1 MKNQAKKFQTK
12 AQNKSPET
20 ESNDMELCNLPQR
33 KLKIIVIEMLTE
45 VKRLIHEQSETFNKD
60 IENIL
65 KRTKM
70 LRNSIIELKI
80 SLEKF
85 NSRLNQGEE
94 RTIKLKDKTLEKIQG
109 VKISKK
115 KKKKT

>member
-1 MKNQAKKFQTK
+1 MKNQAKFQTK

-20 ESNDMELCNLPQR
+20 ESNDMELCNLPHR
-33 KLKIIVIEMLTE
+33 KFKIIFIEMVTE
-45 VKRLIHEQSETFNKD
+45 VKINSWTKWDFRQRHRKYIKKDQTETSM
-60 IENIL
+60 L
-65 KRTKM
+65 K
-70 LRNSIIELKI
+70 NSIIELKI

-85 NSRLNQGEE
+85 NSRLNQAEE

-115 KKKKT
+115 RKE